1 MTENNTIVTAA
12 TPALGITRARKAVVA
27 RLTAPAAGTV
37 DRTGLSTGLVGGNG
51 PVVRSGL
58 PSVGGLHLGAVAASG
73 VAMPADQAQKDAF
86 DRTPVVDR
94 WIPPRRTP
102 VRC

>member
-12 TPALGITRARKAVVA
+12 TPALCITRVRKAVVA
-27 RLTAPAAGTV
+27 RLTAPAAVTV
-37 DRTGLSTGLVGGNG
+37 DGTGLVGGNG

-58 PSVGGLHLGAVAASG
+58 PAVGGMHLGAVAASG
-73 VAMPADQAQKDAF
+73 IAMPADQAQKDAF

-94 WIPPRRTP
+94 WIPHRRTP